1 MTNIEKLNY
10 IRMFPHKERM
20 TSQTMRAKYLI
31 NTLQRKSVP
40 IIESLID
47 VLAVT
52 GFTDMTI
59 ILKFQP
65 SQIDIPWNAFQ
76 LLQQNWLEIVNSVRY
91 EDVMGY
97 LVSRDFL
104 PYKLHLKIKN
114 LADNAD
120 KMRQILRL
128 AVARSVRLS
137 LRISCPFCIRS
148 TSNY

>member
-1 MTNIEKLNY
+1 
-10 IRMFPHKERM
+10 M
-20 TSQTMRAKYLI
+20 TSQTTRAKYLI

-114 LADNAD
+114 LANNAD
-120 KMRQILRL
+120 KIRQILRL
-128 AVARSVRLS
+128 AVARSVRFP